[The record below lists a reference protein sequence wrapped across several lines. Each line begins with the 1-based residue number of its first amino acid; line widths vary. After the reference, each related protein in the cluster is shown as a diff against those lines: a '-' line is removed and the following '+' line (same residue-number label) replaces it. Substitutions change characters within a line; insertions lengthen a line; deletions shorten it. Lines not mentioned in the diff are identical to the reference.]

1 MWFIAGNLL
10 YTKCSCAVA
19 HKSVARFLAFKR
31 NCPTSK
37 IFHNFSNVFTEIRW
51 RQFLIEGLAKKFPN
65 VWIWFSACVNQSK
78 TSYFEKPLSQTF
90 PKLGLTLSIYLFL
103 FPRFNKDIKKATF
116 LYGIVYFKYVN
127 DLATYLCAVHFYV
140 LFSHKKLHFF
150 WYRWRSYHEYLVQ
163 GQFLI
168 VAIATIGIME
178 KYTGQTFIIDTYEK
192 NDNNSMR
199 LDPLCNFCLHFQIS
213 GAGVN
218 IVTVAQRPT
227 FYHNLSDLPH

>member
-1 MWFIAGNLL
+1 MNSRIRGTSTLSLVFGPNTCCNHNLVQCMRQTIKNFL
-10 YTKCSCAVA
+10 VWKTTEP
-19 HKSVARFLAFKR
+19 ARFGI
-31 NCPTSK
+31 T
-37 IFHNFSNVFTEIRW
+37 H
-51 RQFLIEGLAKKFPN
+51 
-65 VWIWFSACVNQSK
+65 
-78 TSYFEKPLSQTF
+78 LS
-90 PKLGLTLSIYLFL
+90 FL
-103 FPRFNKDIKKATF
+103 FHSFDISIKKTIF
-116 LYGIVYFKYVN
+116 LYGIVYFEYVN
-127 DLATYLCAVHFYV
+127 NLATYLCAVHLYV

-218 IVTVAQRPT
+218 IITVARDRLFIT
-227 FYHNLSDLPH
+227 IYVIYHTRLLKNKRKKN

>member
-1 MWFIAGNLL
+1 MKTISHWGHSMRSLQN
-10 YTKCSCAVA
+10 Y
-19 HKSVARFLAFKR
+19 FLMFK
-31 NCPTSK
+31 PIK
-37 IFHNFSNVFTEIRW
+37 NF
-51 RQFLIEGLAKKFPN
+51 Q
-65 VWIWFSACVNQSK
+65 
-78 TSYFEKPLSQTF
+78 
-90 PKLGLTLSIYLFL
+90 LGLTLPIYLFL
-103 FPRFNKDIKKATF
+103 FPRFNMNIKKATF

-213 GAGVN
+213 GARVN
-218 IVTVAQRPT
+218 IITVARDRLFITTYQI
-227 FYHNLSDLPH
+227 YHTRL